1 MDKTCPISPQPVSW
15 VRDPRRWAFAGLGVA
30 SVGLGWLGVFV
41 PGLPTTIF
49 LIIASYCFTRSC
61 PWLEDRL
68 LRIPLFAPYMKVLD
82 EGRGMSRAA
91 ARSALLSMWSCVSLS
106 LTVLYLAARL
116 TPVIAAI
123 VVLAAVAGTAMILL
137 YARKPRPVSVASFS
151 SHEGDLATRDERYLD
166 GLGGQDGR

>member
-1 MDKTCPISPQPVSW
+1 M
-15 VRDPRRWAFAGLGVA
+15 
-30 SVGLGWLGVFV
+30 GWLGVFV

-91 ARSALLSMWSCVSLS
+91 AKSALVSMWSCVSVS
-106 LTVLYLAARL
+106 LAVLYLAGRL
-116 TPVIAAI
+116 TPLVAAAI
-123 VVLAAVAGTAMILL
+123 VLAAVAGTSMILL
-137 YARKPRPVSVASFS
+137 YARKSLAAPAAS
-151 SHEGDLATRDERYLD
+151 
-166 GLGGQDGR
+166 

>member
-1 MDKTCPISPQPVSW
+1 MDKACPVTPQPVSW

-30 SVGLGWLGVFV
+30 SVGMGWLGVFV

-82 EGRGMSRAA
+82 EGRGMSHAA
-91 ARSALLSMWSCVSLS
+91 ARSALLSMWSCVSVS
-106 LTVLYLAARL
+106 LGVLYLSGRL
-116 TPVIAAI
+116 TPVVAAAI
-123 VVLAAVAGTAMILL
+123 VLAALAGSAMILL
-137 YARKPRPVSVASFS
+137 YARKPRPQAP
-151 SHEGDLATRDERYLD
+151 
-166 GLGGQDGR
+166 

>member
-1 MDKTCPISPQPVSW
+1 MDKTCPVAPQPVSW

-30 SVGLGWLGVFV
+30 SVGMGWLGVFV

-82 EGRGMSRAA
+82 EGRGMSRKAA
-91 ARSALLSMWSCVSLS
+91 TSALVSMWSCVSLS
-106 LTVLYLAARL
+106 CAILSVAGRL
-116 TPVIAAI
+116 RPWVAAI
-123 VVLAAVAGTAMILL
+123 IVLSAVAGTAMILL
-137 YARKPRPVSVASFS
+137 YARKPAPQAP
-151 SHEGDLATRDERYLD
+151 
-166 GLGGQDGR
+166 

>member
-1 MDKTCPISPQPVSW
+1 MENACPVDRQPVAW
-15 VRDPRRWAFAGLGVA
+15 FKDPRRLAFAGIGVA

-82 EGRGMSRAA
+82 EGRGMSRKAVV
-91 ARSALLSMWSCVSLS
+91 SALVSMWSCVALS
-106 LTVLYLAARL
+106 CAILFLAGRL
-116 TPVIAAI
+116 KPWVAAI
-123 VVLAAVAGTAMILL
+123 IVLSALAGTGMILL
-137 YARKPRPVSVASFS
+137 YGRKPRPVRA
-151 SHEGDLATRDERYLD
+151 
-166 GLGGQDGR
+166 